1 MNSLSLYLGN
11 VEKFNTNSSVRGDAV
26 SSAGYET
33 REREGVFSPD
43 LEAVKYVPGEQYPG
57 LLCCNIQEKKAE
69 RQSIV

>member
-33 REREGVFSPD
+33 RKREGVFSPD
-43 LEAVKYVPGEQYPG
+43 LEAVKYVPGEAISRSFVLQYSG
-57 LLCCNIQEKKAE
+57 EKGREAM
-69 RQSIV
+69 V